1 MFTAFYNTLF
11 YCNFAP
17 HKSIAMEKIKIGDKI
32 FKPFISAQEIDS
44 AVKKVADKM
53 NEDLKDKNPVFICIL
68 NGAFMFAAD
77 LYRYINIDSQITFM
91 RMKSYEGMSTT
102 GNVKSISGL
111 LEDVKDRTVVVIEDI
126 IDTGYTMQGIIEQ
139 LKEKGAKEVIIST
152 LLFKPEALKVKD
164 LPIDYVALEIPNA
177 FIVGYGLDYDEMGR
191 NLKDIYVIAE

>member
-1 MFTAFYNTLF
+1 
-11 YCNFAP
+11 
-17 HKSIAMEKIKIGDKI
+17 
-32 FKPFISAQEIDS
+32 
-44 AVKKVADKM
+44 
-53 NEDLKDKNPVFICIL
+53 
-68 NGAFMFAAD
+68 
-77 LYRYINIDSQITFM
+77 M
-91 RMKSYEGMSTT
+91 RMKSDEGMSTK

-177 FIVGYGLDYDEMGR
+177 FIVGYGLDYDEKYR
-191 NLKDIYVIAE
+191 NLPYVGELII

>member
-1 MFTAFYNTLF
+1 
-11 YCNFAP
+11 
-17 HKSIAMEKIKIGDKI
+17 
-32 FKPFISAQEIDS
+32 
-44 AVKKVADKM
+44 M
-53 NEDLKDKNPVFICIL
+53 NDELKDKHPVFICIL